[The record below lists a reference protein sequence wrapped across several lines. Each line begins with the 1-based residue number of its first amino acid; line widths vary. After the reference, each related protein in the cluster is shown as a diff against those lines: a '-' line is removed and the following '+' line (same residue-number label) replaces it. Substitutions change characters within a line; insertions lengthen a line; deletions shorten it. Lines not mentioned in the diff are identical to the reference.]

1 MRRSTIHSCPVCPV
15 LRLTSVVRWPR
26 TRQAYRPRHVLERDT
41 LAVAL
46 LDETEDLGEERLV
59 LAGGHPR
66 RQPLAAP
73 RPRAGAS
80 GAKGQPLGSRH
91 ASGGAR
97 GQGPLGART
106 TRGGLREAP
115 SSVGRLLPR
124 TARRGRAAGG
134 PAWRDRCPRYG
145 SARLRIFP
153 ASWAIISLLTAEL
166 PYDTLVTVWGVATRL
181 SGRAAR
187 PSVRGFAPG
196 RPLAL
201 GERDGR
207 DHRRQVRPW

>member
-1 MRRSTIHSCPVCPV
+1 MAS
-15 LRLTSVVRWPR
+15 
-26 TRQAYRPRHVLERDT
+26 RQAYRPRHVLERDT

-80 GAKGQPLGSRH
+80 GAKGQPLVAVMPLAELEANGRYALGPRGVVCQRH
-91 ASGGAR
+91 H
-97 GQGPLGART
+97 QVLGASCHAT
-106 TRGGLREAP
+106 
-115 SSVGRLLPR
+115 
-124 TARRGRAAGG
+124 RRGRAAGG
-134 PAWRDRCPRYG
+134 PARRERCPRYG
-145 SARLRIFP
+145 SARLQIFP

-196 RPLAL
+196 RPLAS